1 MSSLTETGTVQFIL
15 PAPPLR
21 RYLTPYCFLDT
32 GSHGSER
39 EDFIYPEWAT
49 VRFNLRGQA
58 TGNTIG
64 LDPLDLPVDSI
75 TGPMGRAALVRFR
88 SVQLV
93 ALGLLPLGWSR
104 IIGCPADR
112 WADKVSAVDAAPEFA
127 RLAQLRREID
137 GITDPEQIAALFD
150 HIMLQSLGDPDPLET
165 DIDNIHHALA
175 NPAISNVRDLAE
187 ASGMHQQRLERL
199 ARRIFGFPPKF
210 MLRRQRF
217 LRTLANALQNPD
229 LKWSEAMDGKYFDQ
243 AHFNREFHQFMGMS
257 PGDYLARPRAFSST
271 MIEQRGK
278 TGWSAATRPLGFGDF
293 ERAIDLHSHAN
304 PASRAPSE

>member
-1 MSSLTETGTVQFIL
+1 MPTLTKTGTVQFIL

-21 RYLTPYCFLDT
+21 RYLSPYYFLDT
-32 GSHGSER
+32 GSDGSQQ

-49 VRFNLRGQA
+49 VRFALRGQA

-64 LDPLDLPVDSI
+64 LDPLDLPAESI
-75 TGPMGRAALVRFR
+75 TGPTGRAALVRFR

-93 ALGLLPLGWSR
+93 GLGLLPLGWYR

-137 GITDPEQIAALFD
+137 GMTDPEQIAALFD

-165 DIDNIHHALA
+165 DIDNIHHAIA
-175 NPAISNVRDLAE
+175 NPEISNVRDLAD

-217 LRTLANALQNPD
+217 LRTLANAIPNPE
-229 LKWSEAMDGKYFDQ
+229 LKWSEAMDGQYFDQ

-257 PGDYLARPRAFSST
+257 PSHYLAMPRAISSAL
-271 MIEQRGK
+271 IEPRGK
-278 TGWSAATRPLGFGDF
+278 TDWSIAASIPASGAF

>member
-1 MSSLTETGTVQFIL
+1 VEKG
-15 PAPPLR
+15 
-21 RYLTPYCFLDT
+21 
-32 GSHGSER
+32 
-39 EDFIYPEWAT
+39 
-49 VRFNLRGQA
+49 A
-58 TGNTIG
+58 TGATGIFG
-64 LDPLDLPVDSI
+64 IDGV
-75 TGPMGRAALVRFR
+75 TGPTGRAALVRFR
-88 SVQLV
+88 NIRLV
-93 ALGLLPLGWSR
+93 GLELLPLGWYR

-137 GITDPEQIAALFD
+137 GITDPEQIAALLD

-217 LRTLANALQNPD
+217 LRTLANAMQHPD
-229 LKWSEAMDGKYFDQ
+229 LTWSDAMDGQYFDQ

-257 PGDYLARPRAFSST
+257 PGHFLVMPRAISSAST
-271 MIEQRGK
+271 QVRAEQVGQRLQSLQVPEPWKGQ
-278 TGWSAATRPLGFGDF
+278 
-293 ERAIDLHSHAN
+293 
-304 PASRAPSE
+304 